1 MPGRPLGERRDDE
14 LRRELLRLAAD
25 PDPARHADRLW
36 EILDDLEHWPGRR
49 RVGDDGAEAAW
60 FVVQRG
66 DVDLQRRALGY
77 LEVAVDWEDASPAHY
92 AFLVDRIRMREGR
105 PQIYGS
111 QFVRGPDGDTLV
123 PWPVEDLAR
132 VDERRARVG
141 LTPLA
146 VQLAEMQAWVTPRS

>member
-1 MPGRPLGERRDDE
+1 MRFRPPEEGRDDG
-14 LRRELLRLAAD
+14 LRLELLRLAAD
-25 PDPARHADRLW
+25 PDPARHADRMW
-36 EILDDLEHWPGRR
+36 DILDDLEQWPGRR

-60 FVVQRG
+60 FLVQRG
-66 DVDLQRRALGY
+66 DADLQRRALGY

-111 QFVRGPDGDTLV
+111 QFVRSADGDSLE
-123 PWPVEDLAR
+123 PWPVEDLDR

-141 LTPLA
+141 LAPLA
-146 VQLAEMQAWVTPRS
+146 VQLAEMRARVTPRS